1 MLLAMLTE
9 GNPEADVV
17 INGVKLTPGQ
27 SMALRV
33 ACTSYLSDM
42 SEPGKLGNDEHGETM
57 RKGYHTHM
65 EVILGLI
72 IR

>member
-9 GNPEADVV
+9 GNPEADIV

-33 ACTSYLSDM
+33 ACTSYMSEM
-42 SEPGKLGNDEHGETM
+42 SEPGKLGDDAHGEAM
-57 RKGYHTHM
+57 RKGYHEHM
-65 EVILGLI
+65 EAILGLI